1 MNSFGVTDVGRR
13 RTVNQDNFIIRQMSD
28 GALFAVVC
36 DGMGGAAGG
45 FEASSLAS
53 SVFAEETER
62 ALAPY
67 VDGQKKLTAQK
78 AQRYLS
84 HAVDMAN
91 EAVLRRAE
99 EDEEL
104 AGMGTTLVGVL
115 VIDGAVYAVNVGD
128 SRMYLV
134 SRDALTQITH
144 DHSYVQFLVDI
155 GKISE
160 DEARTSTNR
169 NIITRAVGTS
179 RDTECDFF
187 TVAASGDAMLL
198 LCTDGLTNMLSGGD
212 IFAAFEGM
220 GEDDLSSVCRELV
233 DSANENGGTDNI
245 TAVVISL

>member
-1 MNSFGVTDVGRR
+1 
-13 RTVNQDNFIIRQMSD
+13 
-28 GALFAVVC
+28 
-36 DGMGGAAGG
+36 
-45 FEASSLAS
+45 
-53 SVFAEETER
+53 
-62 ALAPY
+62 
-67 VDGQKKLTAQK
+67 
-78 AQRYLS
+78 
-84 HAVDMAN
+84 MAN

-179 RDTECDFF
+179 RDT
-187 TVAASGDAMLL
+187 
-198 LCTDGLTNMLSGGD
+198 
-212 IFAAFEGM
+212 
-220 GEDDLSSVCRELV
+220 
-233 DSANENGGTDNI
+233 
-245 TAVVISL
+245 

>member
-1 MNSFGVTDVGRR
+1 M
-13 RTVNQDNFIIRQMSD
+13 
-28 GALFAVVC
+28 
-36 DGMGGAAGG
+36 
-45 FEASSLAS
+45 
-53 SVFAEETER
+53 
-62 ALAPY
+62 
-67 VDGQKKLTAQK
+67 
-78 AQRYLS
+78 
-84 HAVDMAN
+84 
-91 EAVLRRAE
+91 
-99 EDEEL
+99 
-104 AGMGTTLVGVL
+104 
-115 VIDGAVYAVNVGD
+115 GD
-128 SRMYLV
+128 SRMYPV